1 VLFASPGSAACLDEI
16 EKLAAQAEAA
26 GGESAANS
34 PPVTRTINDPDPPA
48 KAPPGAMEKARA
60 KQDQGKPSGQA
71 GADPRASV
79 SAGSEEIQ
87 EGSSPAGSE
96 QTGGAGSHSSGDA
109 KKLLADAQAKQTKG
123 DEAGCMEI
131 VNKVKQSQGG
141 K

>member
-16 EKLAAQAEAA
+16 KKLTAQTEAV

-48 KAPPGAMEKARA
+48 KAPPGAMEKARGN
-60 KQDQGKPSGQA
+60 QDQGTPSGQA

-79 SAGSEEIQ
+79 SAGTEEIQ
-87 EGSSPAGSE
+87 EGSSPAGGE
-96 QTGGAGSHSSGDA
+96 QAGGSHSSGDA

-131 VNKVKQSQGG
+131 VNKVKQSQAG